1 MIPEPWTVPDSVFAF
16 AWEKTSNGLTE
27 VHKRSLF
34 QFFIRL
40 RNESP
45 KAQRLADRFD
55 AGEIDGDT
63 FLEMMG

>member
-1 MIPEPWTVPDSVFAF
+1 MEAWMVPPSVCVFAL
-16 AWEKTSNGLTE
+16 AKTSEGLTE
-27 VHKRSLF
+27 VQQRHLF

-40 RNESP
+40 LNGSP

-63 FLEMMG
+63 LLELMG